1 MASSIGTYAKKLFH
15 NLPTYQSF
23 QPFQHGQRALPAASK
38 NSISQ
43 LRERNVDR
51 ANLRSE
57 VRPPGKGFRA
67 KSRKEVSPCMR
78 RLFEDC
84 LEQFSRP
91 RQAQPEKLGPAQ
103 ASQNRKMICYQKK
116 WNAEN
121 KNLHVL
127 IRQSKIKRKS
137 IKNLKKAKIILNP
150 YHNGICRLSSE
161 NILIFY
167 TFSSYWQQHATF
179 CKPSPRENL
188 LCIQCTMQTTQAL
201 INKSKSSQ
209 A

>member
-1 MASSIGTYAKKLFH
+1 MCKKLFH
-15 NLPTYQSF
+15 NLPTYPSF

-57 VRPPGKGFRA
+57 VRPPGKDFRA

-84 LEQFSRP
+84 LELFSRP
-91 RQAQPEKLGPAQ
+91 QTSSTRKAWTG
-103 ASQNRKMICYQKK
+103 ASITKQKMICYKK
-116 WNAEN
+116 KSNAEN

-127 IRQSKIKRKS
+127 IRQSKIKKKKYQKP
-137 IKNLKKAKIILNP
+137 KNPKIILNP

-167 TFSSYWQQHATF
+167 TFSS
-179 CKPSPRENL
+179 C
-188 LCIQCTMQTTQAL
+188 
-201 INKSKSSQ
+201 
-209 A
+209 